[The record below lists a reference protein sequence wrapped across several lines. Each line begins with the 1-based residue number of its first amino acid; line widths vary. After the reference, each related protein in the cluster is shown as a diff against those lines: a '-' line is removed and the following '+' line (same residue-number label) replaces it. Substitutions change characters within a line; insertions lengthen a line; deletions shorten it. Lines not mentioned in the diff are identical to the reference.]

1 MDPLSAAVIGV
12 VGMLFNAFAIPW
24 LMKRRK
30 LDGAELLLMVASG
43 AMALV
48 LKRNPDFK
56 GLVLL
61 DAVIAEMKKQFPK
74 TNPDVLS
81 RAAADVLARAGM

>member
-1 MDPLSAAVIGV
+1 MDPLTASVVAL

-30 LDGAELLLMVASG
+30 LDGAELLLVVASG

-48 LKRNPDFK
+48 LKRNPDYK

-61 DAVIAEMKKQFPK
+61 DAVIAEMRKQFPK
-74 TNPDVLS
+74 ASPDVLA
-81 RAAADVLARAGM
+81 RAAADVIARAGM